1 MQTFNSLFEHELMK
15 IIDEEIGELRNR
27 LEVNTYSEI
36 GQFRYV
42 MGQISALR
50 NVQNE
55 LIGIAKKAADQSN
68 R

>member
-1 MQTFNSLFEHELMK
+1 MQTFNGLLEQEFKRLIHE
-15 IIDEEIGELRNR
+15 ELEGLRDL

-42 MGQISALR
+42 MGKVAGLKLAIDLLSQAVS
-50 NVQNE
+50 
-55 LIGIAKKAADQSN
+55 KADQSN